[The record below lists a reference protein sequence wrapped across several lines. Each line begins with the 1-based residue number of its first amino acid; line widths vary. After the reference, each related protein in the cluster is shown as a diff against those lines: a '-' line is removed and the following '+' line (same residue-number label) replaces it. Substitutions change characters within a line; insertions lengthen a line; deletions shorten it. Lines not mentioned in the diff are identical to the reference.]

1 MLSLKRMRNYVTPHC
16 HIQSLDS
23 ASTPSAFVKRELEL
37 GTGVVTVTDHG
48 SLAACHTTYELAKK
62 AGLTPILGIEGYF
75 RDDNCPILTA
85 KGVEKKHP
93 KKSRGGGEDTARPK
107 GFQQYIKYHHITL
120 HFQDYAA
127 FQTGIKLLSKAPI
140 ELHGSEGKP
149 LFTWHDLQELG
160 ATNTTMTTG
169 CFVPGTLVQT
179 GRGLQKIESCLS
191 GDTVLDRGGE
201 KRRVTVPTTRNWN
214 GTLVTIKI
222 AGALDSIE
230 ATSNHE
236 FLKVSGPTLAEWTP
250 AEQLRK
256 GDRVYLSVER
266 RKNLQTLPFLFEYQN
281 KKTREAEIVRGDLSD
296 PDTLWAIGFFIA
308 EGSFGSGECS
318 ITVSTHSEKDKK
330 ARMRFANWAI
340 RMGAS
345 SVGEYA
351 RKNGLGV
358 ELTAHGAALTAWMLS
373 LFGGRTSAKTK
384 HIPEVL
390 KELHPDR
397 LRNLLLGYYQGDGHV
412 SFQRYNH
419 SRSGS
424 YQSRRLV
431 AATISRQL
439 ADDILAIFRRIDAK
453 YNTHIK
459 SGGVDKNGV
468 ARQEAYY
475 IIASGHHAEY
485 LWKWMYGETSHLNT
499 GTYTSAITALQT
511 RHYEGPVH
519 CLNVETEPSFSL
531 ESGVIVHNCLIG
543 MVQRHLLDHED
554 PVTARQYYEKL
565 RGLVKPG
572 NFYVEA
578 FPHVCSHNWVEGVFL
593 TGRTSNGDSKTLR
606 YYAGKT
612 LKTNVSEIK
621 AEALAAAFKLKSN
634 KHDTLI
640 AVKNRSKWEE
650 IEPVEILEVNHNLG
664 SFIQNECGPYSPDGD
679 VQLGANRFVIDLAN
693 EYGDPILCS
702 DDAHYAHKEERVVQE
717 VRLAQAGN
725 LRFYGNY
732 HRQSSEEAFAYFNA
746 KLGVKKA
753 EFEKWVDNSHNWAEK
768 FKGFKFTTET
778 SIPSKF
784 FEVNYRNVG
793 ASNSLEYTI
802 YLIKKHGRMDWSNP
816 ERVARLEQEIKL
828 LYQNGKID
836 LLPYFFV
843 GELVCDAYRRAGLL
857 TGPGRGSAAGLSLSY
872 YLGITHVDPLR
883 FGLSV
888 DRFLTLDRILS
899 GKLPDLDQ
907 DLPNR
912 ALLVGENDQGGLLQE
927 LFGDHVAQISTQ
939 TTLKLKSAV
948 LDVARFKLGEV
959 PKNIA
964 ALAHAFEV
972 PPQGLDDDKFVHG
985 YEDAGSWVE
994 GSITRD
1000 KALQEYIRLYPEQW
1014 EVVKMCLGLGRGVG
1028 RHACAY
1034 VLANKPISDFIPL
1047 TKINGVTCTQFTAAA
1062 VEAVGGVK
1070 MDFLVLNSLNDISNT
1085 LALIK
1090 GTFKPGDTIINGIK
1104 VPEVQVVPDKNGNL
1118 CDIWNLPDDQD
1129 VFADIAQGKTE
1140 TVFQFNT
1147 PSARNLLHHFA
1158 FRNDNGRY
1166 GIYSIESMAAF
1177 TALDRPGPLDI
1188 SLRSPDGDGTHNA
1201 VVEYARRARGA
1212 APSPDIPPI
1221 FNQLF
1226 PETHGILVFQEQLQR
1241 LYQQVTGC
1249 SGAEAE
1255 EFRSNV
1261 AKKKKEKVL
1270 EAYPKFIAGAVRRG
1284 LLQKDAEEVWELIG
1298 SWARYGFNLSHSVC
1312 YAVLA
1317 YACAWLKHHYP
1328 VQWWCSVLQNATKTD
1343 IYETFWDYC
1352 KDYVALPSLAG
1363 SSKSFSILNG
1373 KIQSPYWLIHGVGK
1387 VASDEL
1393 CEIGPF
1399 SNITDLARKRHNKK
1413 LRDGRSGITQS
1424 VVYKLILIGAADSIL
1439 EGGTP
1444 LDGIERFEQAV
1455 WEIAQEGKKKPS
1467 RIPPKLGKLPEDL
1480 GPFGLYQ
1487 YRKSILPIYSA
1498 DLLKPLVHHNK
1509 EFVKHEDGRFRYK
1522 DGTAFTYKGEW
1533 RVIANMVPGKDKTI
1547 RRAVVAYLEAIEP
1560 FEFGGTRDPITRKRT
1575 GGSKA
1580 VSLTLDFDGERLRVP
1595 CWPDRAT
1602 GEMPRGV
1609 QELTAGDI
1617 VVAILS
1623 KYNTSKR
1630 FSVEKVDI
1638 VKKGIGD
1645 ATEEPET
1652 D

>member
-1 MLSLKRMRNYVTPHC
+1 MRNYVTPHC

-23 ASTPSAFVKRELEL
+23 ASTPAAFVKRELEL

-107 GFQQYIKYHHITL
+107 GFQQYVKYHHITL

-169 CFVPGTLVQT
+169 
-179 GRGLQKIESCLS
+179 
-191 GDTVLDRGGE
+191 
-201 KRRVTVPTTRNWN
+201 
-214 GTLVTIKI
+214 
-222 AGALDSIE
+222 
-230 ATSNHE
+230 
-236 FLKVSGPTLAEWTP
+236 
-250 AEQLRK
+250 
-256 GDRVYLSVER
+256 
-266 RKNLQTLPFLFEYQN
+266 
-281 KKTREAEIVRGDLSD
+281 
-296 PDTLWAIGFFIA
+296 
-308 EGSFGSGECS
+308 
-318 ITVSTHSEKDKK
+318 
-330 ARMRFANWAI
+330 
-340 RMGAS
+340 
-345 SVGEYA
+345 
-351 RKNGLGV
+351 
-358 ELTAHGAALTAWMLS
+358 
-373 LFGGRTSAKTK
+373 
-384 HIPEVL
+384 
-390 KELHPDR
+390 
-397 LRNLLLGYYQGDGHV
+397 
-412 SFQRYNH
+412 
-419 SRSGS
+419 
-424 YQSRRLV
+424 
-431 AATISRQL
+431 
-439 ADDILAIFRRIDAK
+439 
-453 YNTHIK
+453 
-459 SGGVDKNGV
+459 
-468 ARQEAYY
+468 
-475 IIASGHHAEY
+475 
-485 LWKWMYGETSHLNT
+485 
-499 GTYTSAITALQT
+499 
-511 RHYEGPVH
+511 
-519 CLNVETEPSFSL
+519 
-531 ESGVIVHNCLIG
+531 CLIG

-634 KHDTLI
+634 KHATLI

-843 GELVCDAYRRAGLL
+843 GELVCDAYRKAGLL

-1424 VVYKLILIGAADSIL
+1424 VVYKLILIGVADSIL

-1498 DLLKPLVHHNK
+1498 DLLKPLVHLHNK

-1580 VSLTLDFDGERLRVP
+1580 VSLTLDFDGERFRVP

-1602 GEMPRGV
+1602 GEMPHGI
-1609 QELTAGDI
+1609 QELAAGDI